1 MYPPQEQDSVRRTIS
16 EVLLAVLSQG
26 LIKTT
31 DGKRAGYFD
40 FFVNT
45 DACRDYIQ
53 RGQLDEIE
61 SIMSRSAFDGMI
73 TINQSLAHLVEEGR
87 ATADEA
93 MHHSL
98 KPNELA
104 QRLRG
109 RL

>member
-1 MYPPQEQDSVRRTIS
+1 
-16 EVLLAVLSQG
+16 
-26 LIKTT
+26 
-31 DGKRAGYFD
+31 
-40 FFVNT
+40 
-45 DACRDYIQ
+45 
-53 RGQLDEIE
+53 
-61 SIMSRSAFDGMI
+61 MI